1 MKRLG
6 GFVVLAALLALAG
19 CGGKKQARVQV
30 PPPPP
35 IAEEQPQAEPEQA
48 QAEPEQPAVRPNAK
62 PIYSEVGYASWYG
75 GPYHNRRAANGEI
88 YNMNALTAAHRT
100 LPLNSVARVTNL
112 KTGESVLVRI
122 TDRGPFV
129 PDRIIDLSA
138 AAAKAISVWRP
149 GTAKVR
155 IDVLDT
161 PAPLESG
168 GRWCVQIG
176 ALDDEATARELQEKL
191 MQRYKT
197 AKVLA
202 FSGPMHDWWVRVR
215 VRDDDKERAEEV
227 AHDNTTPEG
236 NIYVVRLD

>member
-1 MKRLG
+1 MKRI
-6 GFVVLAALLALAG
+6 VALLILVSAVALTG
-19 CGGKKQARVQV
+19 CGGKKRARVNV

-35 IAEEQPQAEPEQA
+35 SVAAESEPAPGAAAEDA
-48 QAEPEQPAVRPNAK
+48 R

-88 YNMNALTAAHRT
+88 YDMNALTAAHRT
-100 LPLNSVARVTNL
+100 LPLNSVVRVTNL
-112 KTGESVLVRI
+112 KTDEAVTVRI

-155 IDVLDT
+155 LDVLES
-161 PAPLESG
+161 PAAIDDG

-176 ALDDEATARELQEKL
+176 AIEDEHTARTLQDRL
-191 MQRYKT
+191 MRRYKT

-215 VRDDDKERAEEV
+215 VPNDDKGRAEEV
-227 AHDNTTPEG
+227 ARDNSTPEG
-236 NIYVVRLD
+236 HIFLVRLD